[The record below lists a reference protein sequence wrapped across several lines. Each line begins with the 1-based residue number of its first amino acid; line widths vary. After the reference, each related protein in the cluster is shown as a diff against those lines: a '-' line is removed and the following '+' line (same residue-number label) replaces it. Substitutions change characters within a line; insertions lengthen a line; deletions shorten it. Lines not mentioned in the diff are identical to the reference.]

1 MIETEQE
8 IEEEDN
14 KDFETQQS
22 DDSESDSD
30 ERIIEEYVNTA
41 VVQSNSPFVTQR
53 LGAVKQNPIHRSA
66 VQSASRLVILI
77 LSSQKQFDSDN
88 DQDELIN
95 TGYKAVHILLTSWKG
110 ESALSIGGCQ
120 LLYSLT
126 QSQTKAKNMESLK
139 LIQPIVPLICI
150 NLTDSDRIV
159 RQGTYFCFRKLLP
172 LLITKEIHSL
182 QSEFNL
188 CLSTQFQSDLN
199 LSSNDSKIILDDIY
213 KTIAQFFSKDIPE
226 LMMNTFIPTLT
237 RVLGKNSSTLIQQSQ
252 PSELHYSP
260 TLQLTSNAKI
270 QSCLLLG
277 SLLREVPNELKGS
290 KAEQKQISHQ
300 SSQYSIQNQASVF
313 KQNIQD
319 NILLENTI
327 GSNIEIPDDRI
338 ETDLLQHQASLEHQR
353 RQLLMNAIRAIIGLL
368 NDDSKHV
375 KASASRALGWL

>member
-1 MIETEQE
+1 L
-8 IEEEDN
+8 D
-14 KDFETQQS
+14 
-22 DDSESDSD
+22 
-30 ERIIEEYVNTA
+30 
-41 VVQSNSPFVTQR
+41 VQ
-53 LGAVKQNPIHRSA
+53 
-66 VQSASRLVILI
+66 
-77 LSSQKQFDSDN
+77 N
-88 DQDELIN
+88 DQV
-95 TGYKAVHILLTSWKG
+95 YKAVQILIRSWYFK
-110 ESALSIGGCQ
+110 SPLRIGGCQ

-159 RQGTYFCFRKLLP
+159 KQGTYFCFRKLLP
-172 LLITKEIHSL
+172 LLITTQNHQQQYEL
-182 QSEFNL
+182 NL
-188 CLSTQFQSDLN
+188 CLSTQFQSDLH
-199 LSSNDSKIILDDIY
+199 LSSNDTKIILDELY
-213 KTIAQFFSKDIPE
+213 KIIAQYFSKDIPE
-226 LMMNTFIPTLT
+226 LIVNTFIPTLT
-237 RVLGKNSSTLIQQSQ
+237 HILGKNSSTQIQQSQ

-300 SSQYSIQNQASVF
+300 SSPYTIKNQASVF

-319 NILLENTI
+319 NNLLENTI
-327 GSNIEIPDDRI
+327 GSNFEIPDDGL
-338 ETDLLQHQASLEHQR
+338 ETDLLQRQASLEHQR